1 MNKLI
6 SKIAALTMTA
16 CMMVGMS
23 ACANSGETSSTSSTD
38 TSSTVSD
45 TATKKKVAVIL
56 QGPIT
61 DMAWN
66 QTAYNGVKKI
76 EEMGAEISYQENVE
90 VSSLADSINT
100 YANANYDL
108 VFLATNTYENAAK
121 TIVGNYPNTQ
131 FVLINGAEN
140 YTDNMVSYQIADDEQ
155 GFLQGA
161 IAALTTKTK
170 NVGFVGGSAIS
181 AIVNGKKGFLE
192 GVKYIDPSVKA
203 TATLTGNMDNVNQAK
218 ETAKAMIDAGADSVS
233 PMCNQSS
240 IGVLQAA
247 EESGKSNVICSSTNQ
262 QDSAPNAAII
272 GIGKDTSIAYVEIY
286 KRYLAGKLDT
296 DKVTKMGAAEGVVF
310 LTDWYDGAKDIDQ
323 ETKDK
328 VQAVYDDLA
337 AGKITINL
345 DD

>member
-1 MNKLI
+1 MKKLFA
-6 SKIAALTMTA
+6 KIAALSLTA

-23 ACANSGETSSTSSTD
+23 ACSGGTTSSSS
-38 TSSTVSD
+38 SSGASSE
-45 TATKKKVAVIL
+45 ASGAKKKVAVIL

-66 QTAYNGVKKI
+66 QTAYEGLKKI
-76 EEMGAEISYQENVE
+76 EKMGAEISYQENVQ

-108 VFLATNTYENAAK
+108 VFLATNTYENSAK

-170 NVGFVGGSAIS
+170 KVGFVGGSAIS
-181 AIVNGKKGFLE
+181 AIVNGKKGFLQ
-192 GVKYIDPSVKA
+192 GVKYIDKSIEA

-272 GIGKDTSIAYVEIY
+272 GIGKDTSIAYEAIY
-286 KRYLAGKLDT
+286 KKYLDGKLDK
-296 DKVTKMGAAEGVVF
+296 DKVTKMGAKEGVVF
-310 LTDWYDGAKDIDQ
+310 LTDWYDGAKDIDSD
-323 ETKDK
+323 TKAK
-328 VQAVYDDLA
+328 VKQVYDDLA

-345 DD
+345 DEEE